1 MKKVLLTALALLMG
15 TFMYAQQNRV
25 KIPGVTPSKDV
36 KTEAVLSAVK
46 APANTNSARTTKG
59 DSELTYCTGEY
70 SGSIGAGGGTYM
82 EWAAAF
88 RPGQYTADD
97 NFVTSV
103 EFYSYEAATYT
114 VSIYEGESTASV
126 PTELIYQHQYDV
138 TGANQWVT
146 LPIVNSVVAIDQTKA
161 LWVAVGATDPAY
173 PATYS
178 DEVLTTTD
186 CCMMQFQGEWLP
198 ITDLGDFQI
207 QPWMIVANTTSDNP
221 GVQCESISTFP
232 YFNDFEDFTTN
243 HGCWI
248 SIDADG
254 DGQDWITGTTQ
265 SGLYNG
271 YNASTGL
278 VSKSYDYNGSSVSYD
293 ADNYLLSPE
302 FELPAGYLV
311 TLSWYAMSTYAPS
324 YPDHY
329 EVMIAPNGSTEI
341 SDFVSVFSEDGP
353 ASWTQRTADISAYA
367 GTTVRVVF
375 HHQDY
380 DNYWIVIDN
389 LGIETAFDCSGY
401 GFPFAE
407 SFENGLDCWGNF
419 DEDGDGY
426 TWQLAAGNTGNGAQS
441 VSWSSA
447 TSSLDPDNWLVSPE
461 ITIPSTAGQE
471 GTVQLSWYVQ
481 SGSTSYREHYGVYVS
496 TTGDQP
502 SDFTTQVYEGTSPA
516 TAGWTQLTV
525 DLNAYI
531 GQTIRVAFRHYDSYD
546 KWHFVI
552 DDVEVYEYVEPAPV
566 VCDSITT
573 FPYFN
578 DFEDFNTNHDCW
590 VSIDNDG
597 DGYGWFT
604 DTEAYWGN
612 GLGVD
617 GSNCL
622 ISQSYD
628 NNIGSRD
635 ADNYLLSPE
644 FELSAGST
652 VTLSWYEQSQDG
664 SYPDSYEV
672 MIAPNGS
679 TEISDFVSIYSGV
692 AAYPWTERTADISAY
707 AGTTVRVVFHHQSYD
722 CYFLEI
728 DNMGITVEGGED
740 PSGELTIY
748 ADATDT
754 QRFAPVYT
762 YYGDTQGSAAQFV
775 APASQLADMVGK
787 QITSM
792 KFYANPAQ
800 HYNIQNISGPTY
812 AGYMT
817 EVESETMSQF
827 IDFNSATNIFNG
839 NIALTDDC
847 LIIDLATPYTYNGG
861 NLAIAFLCTTSAGYC
876 SVYYYSAAVDGG
888 SIYRNGVTSNPVV
901 QNYIPKTTFTYTGG
915 DDPEPTDLA
924 VTPTDLGVR
933 PNGAWMEP
941 VTVEVGGGVYNVT
954 AMEME
959 NDYFTFEGTEVPFTT
974 PASFAVTTGDAAATG
989 LVEGTLSFMYNNSK
1003 TVKQFTMTATAYDPV
1018 EGDVVET
1025 AIEVANPVGYTHTPE
1040 GIYHNYNLP
1049 GEASDGAD
1057 AVYKLTFASDVM
1069 LDANVGDAEGGKVAL
1084 YPEGFNGEAGPMAT
1098 NNYEYN
1104 GPQVEPGAGDTFTEG
1119 FENGL
1124 NGWTSLDA
1132 DGDGYGWKLASTML
1146 SSGYGHNGSADL
1158 VLSQSYD
1165 NTYGVLHP
1173 NNYLVSPQK
1182 YAICGTSVFSIWAC
1196 GQDASYCAEHFSI
1209 EVSEAGA
1216 SAADFVTV
1224 AEWTIGQRTAKGD
1237 DKVRGGSRDQS
1248 TWKQYT
1254 ADLSAYAGK
1263 SVWIAIRHFNCW
1275 DEFYLDVDDI
1285 ELSTGSKGEIARGGS
1300 STLTYNFDD
1309 GTLQNWTNIDADGDG
1324 YGWFASSEYGAN
1336 STSYAAVSESY
1347 RGALTPDNYLV
1358 SPQLTLGTGASISF
1372 YEASY
1377 YAYEEPIYL
1386 MVSTTGT
1393 NPSDFT
1399 SIQNWTFFNDHELG
1413 FEQQTVDLSAYAGQQ
1428 VYLAF
1433 RHYGSTNQY
1442 KILIDDITI
1451 DLGGSEPEPGE
1462 GMFVPAGT
1470 YYLVAQATESFTT
1483 SINATAAPAPE
1494 QAVVINPTDGMT
1506 DVEVPVAARWTLGNY
1521 TTEMQV
1527 LVGSQYPPQDVLID
1541 WTSNLT
1547 NSATINDLL
1556 PNTTYFMQVN
1566 ERNDSGV
1573 TMGEIVGFT
1582 TVLNAPAVLEVATS
1596 YLYPGDAAMLSWE
1609 MNRSFR
1615 GYNVYVDEM
1624 KVNEAL
1630 ITESEY
1636 AVEGLEYGPHTLNV
1650 TAVYDEGESAYSN
1663 DVEVEM
1669 TGFGHV
1675 AGAVFEQDS
1684 ITPIAG
1690 AEVKFIGTD
1699 AFGFEQTF
1707 TFTSANDGTFTG
1719 DVYEGSYIPV
1729 VLMDGYQETAL
1740 NEVNVAYES
1749 TVDGLTFIVREF
1761 FVAPGMVVA
1770 EELENNTVN
1779 VYWDWNPA
1787 TLIEDFEHDGEMPE
1801 GWNQV
1806 GSYGWEITNNAP
1818 YEGTYC
1824 IKSSNAGIASSTG
1837 AIEMT
1842 VDVPYEAKMSFYV
1855 KPSSESNY
1863 DKFYF
1868 YIDGVEKF
1876 NTSGAGS
1883 WTKKEYTVE
1892 AGTHTYKWA
1901 YTKDS
1906 SVNSNDDCIYVD
1918 YVTLYEKTVPT
1929 PPVIGGTTY
1938 DFEDGFQGW
1947 TSLDADGDG
1956 FGWLQAST
1964 LLSGV
1969 PGHEGSAD
1977 FVFSQSYDNNYGV
1990 LYPDNYLVSPSKLA
2004 CQAGAQVKLWACGQD
2019 ASYAAEHFGV
2029 AVSTGG
2035 ATASEFNT
2043 IAEWTIGS
2051 KGGRAFKSADN
2062 KAAVRGTRD
2071 QSEWTEYTVDLSAYA
2086 GQEVWVAIRHFNVSD
2101 MFYLDVDDVTLA
2113 TGGAKMETADNRS
2126 FQSYNVYRK
2135 NVLTDEMTPIYST
2148 TDTTYID
2155 AQWSSLP
2162 AGVYQWGVSATYEG
2176 NRGNRDLRSELT
2188 VNDGT
2193 DNNQYIPVF
2202 GYCNDGM
2209 QENQFIIPASQIAAM
2224 NGSNITSMTFYL
2236 SEVGTSSWD
2245 NEWNITLMET
2255 SATTLSEVMNVTAGT
2270 TVTTTMLSGTSS
2282 SFTITFDAPFAY
2294 NGGNLLV
2301 DFESLY
2307 AGSWSTAK
2315 FYGVNT
2321 ESNTSIL
2328 YYYDAW
2334 QGMWITAPQQF
2345 LPKVTFAYEGGAPVP
2360 PVGNEEATFSFDNDL
2375 EGWTVIDNDGD
2386 SHVWYHSSEAAN
2398 HSTMAVTSHSGAGHV
2413 MGESYC
2419 NATWAALTPDDYMV
2433 APEKYNLNGESQITF
2448 YACAQDE
2455 SYAAEHFGV
2464 AISTTGNTSAADFT
2478 TINEWTLTA
2487 KTGFKG
2493 PRATDGS
2500 REGAWYQYTCDLSAY
2515 AGQEAWIAIRH
2526 FNCSDQ
2532 FIMNVDDVTI
2542 TYGGATPPAPVG
2554 DGESEITWSNTLEK
2568 GMVVAVDVTVA
2579 CNNGQSAEGATV
2591 KFTNM
2596 VEDLVIE
2603 GTADAAG
2610 IVSFPEFRSGYYT
2623 MEIAKAG
2630 YATVTEEV
2638 EIFEDKSYNVTLN
2651 EMIAPAEGL
2660 FASATGWVMW
2670 DNIGGD
2676 IPTPGEGDEFFFD
2689 FETGFQ
2695 GWTSIDADGDGFDWM
2710 QASTVLSSVP
2720 GHDGSAD
2727 FVFSQS
2733 YDNNFGV
2740 LYPDNYIVSP
2750 QKYRICGTSEF
2761 SIWACGQDASYAA
2774 EHFGVAISEG
2784 SNTNEADF
2792 VTIAQW
2798 TIGQKTAKGNDKVR
2812 GGSRAQS
2819 AWIEYTADLS
2829 AYAGKEVWIAV
2840 RHFDCYDNYFLD
2852 ADDFS
2857 LSTTGSKDR
2866 SALHSIVM
2874 LDGVIA
2880 GQATGNWFQLDT
2892 DNLVEG
2898 QEYEVSV
2905 ASVYATGMSEWRT
2918 TTFTYYSCD
2927 NFKPGV
2933 KNLAGEAE
2941 GNNVTLTWTLPGGGG
2956 SGDEFAFS
2964 FDNDLEG
2971 WTNIDA
2977 DGDGHMWYHS
2987 NEAANHSTLA
2997 VTSHSGAG
3005 HVMGESYCNATWA
3018 ALTPNDFFVTPQQ
3031 YNIGG
3036 SSMLSFWA
3044 CAQDENY
3051 AAEHFGVAIST
3062 SGNTSASDFTTIAEW
3077 TLTAKEGA
3085 KGPRA
3090 TDGSREGAWYEYTC
3104 DLSEYAGQAAWIA
3117 IRHFNCSDQFLMCL
3131 DDISMSNADKANRDD
3146 EYLQYCT
3153 ETFAGGVGTGGGEV
3167 WWGIKYPAADLA
3179 AYAGQSL
3186 TQLGI
3191 FMDVDGDYGW
3201 TYSGDYTAEIYVGS
3215 TPTASTLVSAATEY
3229 LPGDLA
3235 WHDITLTTP
3244 VTIDATQDLWLCFHT
3259 PDIAYPMS
3267 GCDYVGEPNSDFL
3280 SLDGSTWEHAG
3291 DYGLAYTWMIRGLVS
3306 GDAPIEGD
3314 FLGAMIFRDGELI
3327 TPEPVKVQQM
3337 VDENVAEGEHEY
3349 MARLAF
3355 GNPEFG
3361 VLDTTWYAM
3370 SCPVFA
3376 TVNVEIDC
3384 TPVNNLAADY
3394 EFDAEGTC
3402 TVELTW
3408 ACADATAESFKVYR
3422 DGVFIGETADMVY
3435 TDDRTNN
3442 PGSYTYGVVAVYAYC
3457 ESEMVTVDITIT
3469 DVEENDVVEG
3479 IYPNPTTG
3487 NLYIKAAAM
3496 QQIRVANA
3504 LGQVMMNETVSGD
3517 ETMIDMSAFEAGIYM
3532 VSVTTENGTTVKRI
3546 SVVK

>member
-59 DSELTYCTGEY
+59 DSELTYCNGAFD
-70 SGSIGAGGGTYM
+70 GSIGVGGGTYM

-88 RPGQYTADD
+88 RPSMYTADD

-103 EFYSYEAATYT
+103 DFFAYRAATYT
-114 VSIYEGESTASV
+114 LKIYDGDPAAAV
-126 PTELIYQHQYDV
+126 PADLLYTHDYEV
-138 TGANQWVT
+138 AEVEAWVN
-146 LPIVNSVVAIDQTKA
+146 LPIYSAVVEIDHTKA
-161 LWVAVGATDPAY
+161 LWVAVGATDPDY
-173 PATYS
+173 PASYS
-178 DEVLTTTD
+178 NEVLTSTD
-186 CCMMQFQGEWLP
+186 CCMMYFQGEWNP
-198 ITDLGDFQI
+198 ITALGSFNI
-207 QPWMIVANTTSDNP
+207 QPWMIVANTTSDEP
-221 GVQCESISTFP
+221 AVTCDVISTFP
-232 YFNDFEDFTTN
+232 YFNDFENFLNEKD
-243 HGCWI
+243 CWV
-248 SIDADG
+248 SIDNDG
-254 DGQDWITGTTQ
+254 DGEDWLTGTAQ
-265 SGLYNG
+265 SGAFNG
-271 YNASTGL
+271 YNYSTGL
-278 VSKSYDYNGSSVSYD
+278 VSKSYNYDDEAGVGTDLD

-311 TLSWYAMSTYAPS
+311 MLSWYAMATGGSNW
-324 YPDHY
+324 PDYY

-341 SDFVSVFSEDGP
+341 SDFVSVYSEDGP
-353 ASWTQRTADISAYA
+353 TSWAQRTADISAYA

-375 HHQDY
+375 HHQD
-380 DNYWIVIDN
+380 NAQYWIVIDN
-389 LGIETAFDCSGY
+389 LGIETAFDCSSY

-407 SFENGLDCWGNF
+407 SFENGLDCWGNY

-447 TSSLDPDNWLVSPE
+447 TSSLNPDNWLISPE
-461 ITIPSTAGQE
+461 ITIPSGLDEVTLAWKVKGA
-471 GTVQLSWYVQ
+471 
-481 SGSTSYREHYGVYVS
+481 STSYKENYGVYVS

-502 SDFTTQVYEGTSPA
+502 DDFTTQLYQGTSPA
-516 TAGWTQLTV
+516 SWTQLTA

-531 GQTIRVAFRHYDSYD
+531 GQTVRVAFRHYDSYD
-546 KWHFVI
+546 KMNFII
-552 DDVEVYEYVEPAPV
+552 DDVEVYEVEQPEPV
-566 VCDSITT
+566 ECDSITT
-573 FPYFN
+573 FPYVN
-578 DFEDFNTNHDCW
+578 DFENFLDEKDCW
-590 VSIDNDG
+590 IDIDNDG

-604 DTEAYWGN
+604 DTEAYGTGGW
-612 GLGVD
+612 GVD

-622 ISQSYD
+622 ISQSYE
-628 NNIGSRD
+628 NYVGARN

-644 FELSAGST
+644 VVFPANST
-652 VTLSWYEQSQDG
+652 VTLSWFELSQDS
-664 SYPDSYEV
+664 SYPDWYEV

-679 TEISDFVSIYSGV
+679 TEISDFVSIYSGE
-692 AAYPWTERTADISAY
+692 AASPWTERTADLSAY
-707 AGTTVRVVFHHQSYD
+707 AGTTVRVVFHHQSSD
-722 CYFLEI
+722 CYMLGI
-728 DNMGITVEGGED
+728 DNMSITVEGG
-740 PSGELTIY
+740 
-748 ADATDT
+748 
-754 QRFAPVYT
+754 
-762 YYGDTQGSAAQFV
+762 
-775 APASQLADMVGK
+775 
-787 QITSM
+787 
-792 KFYANPAQ
+792 
-800 HYNIQNISGPTY
+800 
-812 AGYMT
+812 
-817 EVESETMSQF
+817 
-827 IDFNSATNIFNG
+827 
-839 NIALTDDC
+839 
-847 LIIDLATPYTYNGG
+847 
-861 NLAIAFLCTTSAGYC
+861 
-876 SVYYYSAAVDGG
+876 
-888 SIYRNGVTSNPVV
+888 
-901 QNYIPKTTFTYTGG
+901 
-915 DDPEPTDLA
+915 DPEPTDLA

-959 NDYFTFEGTEVPFTT
+959 NDYFTFDGTAVPFTT

-989 LVEGTLSFMYNNSK
+989 LVEGTLSFMYNDSR

-1025 AIEVANPVGYTHTPE
+1025 ATVVANPVGYTDTPT
-1040 GIYHNYNLP
+1040 GVYHNYNLP

-1069 LDANVGDAEGGKVAL
+1069 LDANVGAAANGKVAL
-1084 YPEGFNGEAGPMAT
+1084 YAEDFNGEAGPMAHNT
-1098 NNYEYN
+1098 FSMNK
-1104 GPQVEPGAGDTFTEG
+1104 PIQGDTFTED

-1146 SSGYGHNGSADL
+1146 SSGYGHNGSADF

-1165 NTYGVLHP
+1165 NTHGVLYP

-1224 AEWTIGQRTAKGD
+1224 AEWTIGQRTAKGN
-1237 DKVRGGSRDQS
+1237 DKVRGGSRAQS

-1263 SVWIAIRHFNCW
+1263 EVWIAVRHFNCS
-1275 DEFYLDVDDI
+1275 DEYFLDVDDV

-1300 STLTYNFDD
+1300 SIFSCDFEDFLDD
-1309 GTLQNWTNIDADGDG
+1309 HTGWVSIDADGDNNDWLTG
-1324 YGWFASSEYGAN
+1324 TSEGWSSNLGVE
-1336 STSYAAVSESY
+1336 SSHCILSRSYKSGT
-1347 RGALTPDNYLV
+1347 GALHADNYILTPEFELPAGATITLSWMAASQDPQWPDTYEVLVAPNGSTEISDFVLLFTDTPDN
-1358 SPQLTLGTGASISF
+1358 SNA
-1372 YEASY
+1372 
-1377 YAYEEPIYL
+1377 YAFLERSL
-1386 MVSTTGT
+1386 
-1393 NPSDFT
+1393 
-1399 SIQNWTFFNDHELG
+1399 
-1413 FEQQTVDLSAYAGQQ
+1413 DLSDYAGTT
-1428 VYLAF
+1428 VRVVF
-1433 RHYGSTNQY
+1433 RHHDCDQFYI
-1442 KILIDDITI
+1442 KIDNLSITAE
-1451 DLGGSEPEPGE
+1451 GGDPEPGA

-1483 SINATAAPAPE
+1483 HINATAAPAPE
-1494 QAVVINPTDGMT
+1494 QAVIINPTDGMT
-1506 DVEVPVAARWTLGNY
+1506 NVEVPVAASWTLGNY
-1521 TTEMQV
+1521 TKEMQV

-1547 NSATINDLL
+1547 NSVTINDLL

-1573 TMGEIVGFT
+1573 TMGEIIGFT

-1663 DVEVEM
+1663 DIEVEM

-1675 AGAVFEQDS
+1675 AGAVYEQDS

-1740 NEVNVAYES
+1740 DEVNVAYES

-1761 FVAPGMVVA
+1761 FKAPGSVVA

-1824 IKSSNAGIASSTG
+1824 IKSSNTNVSSSTG

-1855 KPSSESNY
+1855 KPSCESNY
-1863 DKFYF
+1863 DKFFF

-1929 PPVIGGTTY
+1929 PPVVGGTTY

-1956 FGWLQAST
+1956 YGWRQAST
-1964 LLSGV
+1964 FLSGV
-1969 PGHEGSAD
+1969 AGHEGSAD
-1977 FVFSQSYDNNYGV
+1977 FVLSQSYDNTYGV

-2019 ASYAAEHFGV
+2019 ASYAAEHFSV
-2029 AVSTGG
+2029 EVSTGG
-2035 ATASEFNT
+2035 ATAAEFT
-2043 IAEWTIGS
+2043 TVAEWTIGS

-2071 QSEWTEYTVDLSAYA
+2071 QSEWIEYTANLSAYA

-2135 NVLTDEMTPIYST
+2135 NVLTDEMMPIYST

-2176 NRGNRDLRSELT
+2176 NRAQANASGVSRPA
-2188 VNDGT
+2188 VPVT
-2193 DNNQYIPVF
+2193 D
-2202 GYCNDGM
+2202 
-2209 QENQFIIPASQIAAM
+2209 ASI
-2224 NGSNITSMTFYL
+2224 
-2236 SEVGTSSWD
+2236 D
-2245 NEWNITLMET
+2245 
-2255 SATTLSEVMNVTAGT
+2255 VTGRRPGQ
-2270 TVTTTMLSGTSS
+2270 S
-2282 SFTITFDAPFAY
+2282 PAY
-2294 NGGNLLV
+2294 NGTMSNVFRGSTAYVDNTYGYAIPSGLCVMDIDNPLGATLLNANT
-2301 DFESLY
+2301 SLY
-2307 AGSWSTAK
+2307 AGEIVDGVIYGYDSSGNFVTIDPATGAILTSVYVGEGIRELAYDYTTNTMYGSSTSGNTLYTIDLATGAYTAVGTMSNVSAVAGLVCDLNGQLYAMAFTTGDLYMVDK
-2315 FYGVNT
+2315 TNASMTYVGNTGRTPAYVQSAAIDYETGVCYWAYSDASNDDLYT
-2321 ESNTSIL
+2321 VNLATAQASFVCSFVESCGL
-2328 YYYDAW
+2328 CFPHA
-2334 QGMWITAPQQF
+2334 
-2345 LPKVTFAYEGGAPVP
+2345 GAPV
-2360 PVGNEEATFSFDNDL
+2360 
-2375 EGWTVIDNDGD
+2375 
-2386 SHVWYHSSEAAN
+2386 
-2398 HSTMAVTSHSGAGHV
+2398 
-2413 MGESYC
+2413 
-2419 NATWAALTPDDYMV
+2419 
-2433 APEKYNLNGESQITF
+2433 
-2448 YACAQDE
+2448 
-2455 SYAAEHFGV
+2455 
-2464 AISTTGNTSAADFT
+2464 
-2478 TINEWTLTA
+2478 
-2487 KTGFKG
+2487 
-2493 PRATDGS
+2493 
-2500 REGAWYQYTCDLSAY
+2500 
-2515 AGQEAWIAIRH
+2515 
-2526 FNCSDQ
+2526 
-2532 FIMNVDDVTI
+2532 
-2542 TYGGATPPAPVG
+2542 PPAPVG

-2568 GMVVAVDVTVA
+2568 GMVVAVDVTVV

-2596 VEDLVIE
+2596 VEDLIIE

-2630 YATVTEEV
+2630 YATVTTEDV
-2638 EIFEDKSYNVTLN
+2638 EIFEDKSYNITLN

-2695 GWTSIDADGDGFDWM
+2695 GWTSIDADGDGFDWR

-2866 SALHSIVM
+2866 SALYSIVM

-2905 ASVYATGMSEWRT
+2905 ASVYATGMSEWKT

-2933 KNLAGEAE
+2933 KNFAGEAE
-2941 GNNVTLTWTLPGGGG
+2941 GNDVTLTWTLPGGGG

-2964 FDNDLEG
+2964 FDSDLEG

-3031 YNIGG
+3031 YNIGA

-3077 TLTAKEGA
+3077 TLTAKTGF

-3117 IRHFNCSDQFLMCL
+3117 IRHFNCSDQFIMCL
-3131 DDISMSNADKANRDD
+3131 DDISMVNADGKANRDD

-3191 FMDVDGDYGW
+3191 FTDVDGDYGW
-3201 TYSGDYTAEIYVGS
+3201 TYSGDYTAEVYVGS

-3376 TVNVEIDC
+3376 TVNVENDC

-3394 EFDAEGTC
+3394 EFDAEGNC

-3408 ACADATAESFKVYR
+3408 ACADASAESFKVYR

-3517 ETMIDMSAFEAGIYM
+3517 QTMIDMSAFEAGIYM